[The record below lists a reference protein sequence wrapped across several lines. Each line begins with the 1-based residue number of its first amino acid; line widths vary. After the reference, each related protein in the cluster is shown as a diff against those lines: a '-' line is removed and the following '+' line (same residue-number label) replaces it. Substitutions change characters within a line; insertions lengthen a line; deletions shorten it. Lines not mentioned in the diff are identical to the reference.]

1 MECAWGIIYAFD
13 NFGWAVEYILQ
24 SINDCKVEGNVD
36 VLCAEAIGDIVFSG
50 RDRFFQGIVF
60 DFRVYFFGGL
70 GGFSRQ
76 RQSPSQQ
83 YLRLRLS

>member
-24 SINDCKVEGNVD
+24 SINDCKEEGNVD

-50 RDRFFQGIVF
+50 RDRFFQGLVS
-60 DFRVYFFGGL
+60 DLGLRV
-70 GGFSRQ
+70 
-76 RQSPSQQ
+76 
-83 YLRLRLS
+83 